1 MSSIKPCCRTC
12 RWWVPDVPADLR
24 SNAKGTCTEPQVGNY
39 TTVASMGSRDPL
51 YQAKVIPQPRGGR

>member
-1 MSSIKPCCRTC
+1 MSTVKPCCRTC

-24 SNAKGTCTEPQVGNY
+24 SNAPGTCTEPQVGNY

-51 YQAKVIPQPRGGR
+51 YQPKTER